1 MDRVDADEDICSV
14 VFTRGM
20 PGVFIRRY
28 SAGVLAETAAK
39 MSACGM
45 QFDKSRSVPESPY
58 HVCLRRMTASPV
70 AFIAALNGFAMGGGF
85 ELALACVIQIAL
97 DEDYDLGSLEI
108 NVGLLSGAGG
118 TQRLPQLIGE
128 GRAFEMIA
136 RGRTVS
142 PAEALE
148 LGIISEIVYRDVVA
162 SGMEI
167 AEELS
172 RKSVRAFQNIKQHM
186 RRGLDRPLE
195 EELAYER
202 TLFCDVMVDGEIME
216 RVSEL
221 NVGQRDI
228 RVCD

>member
-14 VFTRGM
+14 VFTGGM
-20 PGVFIRRY
+20 PGVFIRHY
-28 SAGVLAETAAK
+28 SAGVLAETAAN

-70 AFIAALNGFAMGGGF
+70 AFIAALNGIAMGGGF
-85 ELALACVIQIAL
+85 ELALACDIQIAL

-118 TQRLPQLIGE
+118 TQRLPRLIGE

-148 LGIISEIVYRDVVA
+148 WGIISEIVYRDVVA
-162 SGMEI
+162 RGMEI

-195 EELAYER
+195 EGLADER
-202 TLFCDVMVDGEIME
+202 TLFCDVMVDDEIMK
-216 RVSEL
+216 RMSEL
-221 NVGQRDI
+221 IVGQRDI
-228 RVCD
+228 RVRD